1 MNSAESKQSEV
12 WGLVGWGKRKVNS
25 FSPPTSFVFTL
36 TLFPVNHNI
45 FFAPKCH
52 GKDLLWTGSE
62 GFSQASLNL
71 TPAILSLKNTHK
83 IKTPYIK
90 LLQTVLLHVL
100 YLLITL
106 SFCTACL

>member
-12 WGLVGWGKRKVNS
+12 GQLVGWRRRKGNS
-25 FSPPTSFVFTL
+25 FSLPTSSVLLLSSFQ
-36 TLFPVNHNI
+36 PQH

-52 GKDLLWTGSE
+52 VKDLLWTGSE

-83 IKTPYIK
+83 IKTPYVK